1 MSFLVLVS
9 LDLRFDFLTA
19 SVYRPMTFLELLF
32 LLENVEEIDVAGEKP
47 CACATSVLED
57 PF

>member
-1 MSFLVLVS
+1 MS
-9 LDLRFDFLTA
+9 LDLCFDFLTA

-32 LLENVEEIDVAGEKP
+32 LLENVEKIEVAREKH
-47 CACATSVLED
+47 CACAPSVLED

>member
-9 LDLRFDFLTA
+9 LDLCFDFLTA
-19 SVYRPMTFLELLF
+19 PVYRHVAFLELLF
-32 LLENVEEIDVAGEKP
+32 LLGNVEEIEVTKEEH

-57 PF
+57 WF